1 MFDPNTLLLI
11 AALAAPPDSA
21 AHVPSANDSVL
32 ASVVAPLIQP
42 GSHLRVR
49 TGFGVTEGEARAVA
63 PAGLEL
69 RHEAA
74 DIWSRPRVESIAWP
88 GIERIDL
95 RTRQPATGARAGAVV
110 GGLLGMAMMFSAAS
124 YANQYGDSGAGGGNV
139 LFAGLLGGLGGAV
152 VGGLVGGLVDFTSP
166 SWKLIYERR

>member
-21 AHVPSANDSVL
+21 ARVPSATDSVL
-32 ASVVAPLIQP
+32 ASVIAPLVQP
-42 GSHLRVR
+42 GNHLRVR
-49 TGFGVTEGEARAVA
+49 TGFGVTEGVAGTVA

-74 DIWSRPRVESIAWP
+74 DIWSRPHVESIAWP

-95 RTRQPATGARAGAVV
+95 RTRQPATGAKVGAVF
-110 GGLLGMAMMFSAAS
+110 GALLGLATMFSAAS
-124 YANQYGDSGAGGGNV
+124 YASEYGDSGAGGGNF
-139 LFAGLLGGLGGAV
+139 LLAGMLGALGGAV
-152 VGGLVGGLVDFTSP
+152 VGGLVGGLVDFTTP
-166 SWKLIYERR
+166 AWKPIYERR